1 MKKKKVTVVL
11 SLGAAALLLIGGI
24 SVYAHQT
31 SDSGESETV
40 YKETTAEY
48 GTLTVGITESGSVTI
63 GSISQD
69 MDEDI
74 STSSNSGSS
83 QTSGTQTTGTSTNN
97 SSVVL
102 EVEEVYVSVGQQV
115 KAGDALLKLTDESIE
130 KYRKKLKEAVTEASA
145 DYNSAALSSAKEK
158 VSANYSYNLSV
169 AEGSVAQ
176 EEYEAT
182 ISELQDAVDEAQEAV
197 DESQALLTYYQEM
210 IDSGMDL
217 SESLA
222 DEQENYDK
230 LYNKLKAA
238 KSAYTT
244 KSVEAEKKYKEAMLS
259 YENADSQYSA
269 DVTGV
274 DVSVDTAQDTLTD
287 AKEALS
293 EFEIFVGDGTIY
305 SDYDGTIMSVGYEAG
320 DDLSTST
327 SIVTFADTDAVTMTV
342 SVSEEDISEIAI
354 GDEVMIEL
362 NAYEDQTFS
371 GEVESIDTSVSSG
384 SSTVSYNV
392 TVKINGDVDGIYTD
406 MTGNVTFIE
415 KQVADQFKNLNA
427 GAIDISYDGGDKNRG
442 GNQSSDDSS
451 DSGMMMM
458 PSGSGAPSGSSSSG
472 GSGASGGPS
481 GGFTGGGDSSGG
493 GPSGGP
499 GGGNGGDGGGMPGDM
514 GGFFG
519 GGSDMEDRMN
529 QENITLDEDDVD
541 DIETFVSGIS
551 AATISYMTRSTVDGG
566 DLDEAQTYSIAG
578 VKDSYA
584 AISNLSLAVGDFIT
598 ESDDENKEKV
608 CVLGA
613 SIAEEIF
620 GSAIDAYG
628 SVIYIDDRSYVVNGV
643 LSSMGT
649 VASGI
654 SPDDSVFIP
663 YATGVKYLVGT
674 NVSPTITVIA
684 EDVSNVSGVT
694 EEITE
699 VLATS
704 YPNAEFTFEDAGSKM
719 EAASASNEI
728 LTMLLMAMAAIVFV
742 VGGIG
747 IMNVLF
753 VSVKERTNEIG
764 ILKAIGCSQRNILFE
779 FLAEAAAISLIGG
792 VLGIVSS
799 LLVTPVAQYLGVR
812 VELTPAAFLIALLFA
827 LITGTLFGFYPAY
840 KASKLVPVE
849 ALGAE

>member
-69 MDEDI
+69 MAEDI

-97 SSVVL
+97 SSVAL

-158 VSANYSYNLSV
+158 VSASYSYNLSV

-293 EFEIFVGDGTIY
+293 EFEIFVGDGTI
-305 SDYDGTIMSVGYEAG
+305 MSVGYEAG

-392 TVKINGDVDGIYTD
+392 TVKINGDMDGIFTD

-415 KQVADQFKNLNA
+415 KQVADVVYVSNK
-427 GAIDISYDGGDKNRG
+427 AIINEGTASYVK
-442 GNQSSDDSS
+442 
-451 DSGMMMM
+451 
-458 PSGSGAPSGSSSSG
+458 
-472 GSGASGGPS
+472 
-481 GGFTGGGDSSGG
+481 
-493 GPSGGP
+493 
-499 GGGNGGDGGGMPGDM
+499 
-514 GGFFG
+514 
-519 GGSDMEDRMN
+519 
-529 QENITLDEDDVD
+529 
-541 DIETFVSGIS
+541 
-551 AATISYMTRSTVDGG
+551 
-566 DLDEAQTYSIAG
+566 
-578 VKDSYA
+578 VKDSDGT
-584 AISNLSLAVGDFIT
+584 IEKKEVTTGF
-598 ESDDENKEKV
+598 SD
-608 CVLGA
+608 G
-613 SIAEEIF
+613 
-620 GSAIDAYG
+620 
-628 SVIYIDDRSYVVNGV
+628 VNV
-643 LSSMGT
+643 
-649 VASGI
+649 
-654 SPDDSVFIP
+654 
-663 YATGVKYLVGT
+663 
-674 NVSPTITVIA
+674 
-684 EDVSNVSGVT
+684 
-694 EEITE
+694 EITE
-699 VLATS
+699 GLSEGETVLI
-704 YPNAEFTFEDAGSKM
+704 E
-719 EAASASNEI
+719 
-728 LTMLLMAMAAIVFV
+728 
-742 VGGIG
+742 
-747 IMNVLF
+747 
-753 VSVKERTNEIG
+753 
-764 ILKAIGCSQRNILFE
+764 SQ
-779 FLAEAAAISLIGG
+779 
-792 VLGIVSS
+792 
-799 LLVTPVAQYLGVR
+799 VTG
-812 VELTPAAFLIALLFA
+812 E
-827 LITGTLFGFYPAY
+827 
-840 KASKLVPVE
+840 
-849 ALGAE
+849 

>member
-1 MKKKKVTVVL
+1 MTSIGIIV
-11 SLGAAALLLIGGI
+11 GAA
-24 SVYAHQT
+24 
-31 SDSGESETV
+31 
-40 YKETTAEY
+40 
-48 GTLTVGITESGSVTI
+48 TI
-63 GSISQD
+63 V
-69 MDEDI
+69 M
-74 STSSNSGSS
+74 
-83 QTSGTQTTGTSTNN
+83 
-97 SSVVL
+97 V
-102 EVEEVYVSVGQQV
+102 
-115 KAGDALLKLTDESIE
+115 
-130 KYRKKLKEAVTEASA
+130 
-145 DYNSAALSSAKEK
+145 
-158 VSANYSYNLSV
+158 
-169 AEGSVAQ
+169 
-176 EEYEAT
+176 
-182 ISELQDAVDEAQEAV
+182 
-197 DESQALLTYYQEM
+197 
-210 IDSGMDL
+210 
-217 SESLA
+217 
-222 DEQENYDK
+222 
-230 LYNKLKAA
+230 
-238 KSAYTT
+238 
-244 KSVEAEKKYKEAMLS
+244 
-259 YENADSQYSA
+259 
-269 DVTGV
+269 
-274 DVSVDTAQDTLTD
+274 
-287 AKEALS
+287 
-293 EFEIFVGDGTIY
+293 
-305 SDYDGTIMSVGYEAG
+305 
-320 DDLSTST
+320 
-327 SIVTFADTDAVTMTV
+327 
-342 SVSEEDISEIAI
+342 IAI
-354 GDEVMIEL
+354 GKGGQ
-362 NAYEDQTFS
+362 ED
-371 GEVESIDTSVSSG
+371 
-384 SSTVSYNV
+384 
-392 TVKINGDVDGIYTD
+392 
-406 MTGNVTFIE
+406 
-415 KQVADQFKNLNA
+415 VADQFKNLNA
-427 GAIDISYDGGDKNRG
+427 GAIDISYDGGDKNRDG
-442 GNQSSDDSS
+442 KQSSDDSS

-458 PSGSGAPSGSSSSG
+458 PSGGGAPSGSSSSG
-472 GSGASGGPS
+472 GFPGGDASGGFP
-481 GGFTGGGDSSGG
+481 GGGSSSGG
-493 GPSGGP
+493 GPG
-499 GGGNGGDGGGMPGDM
+499 GGDGGGMPGDM

-551 AATISYMTRSTVDGG
+551 AVTISYTTRSAVDGG

-578 VKDSYA
+578 VRDNYA

-613 SIAEEIF
+613 SVAEEIF

-663 YATGVKYLVGT
+663 YATGVKYIVGT

-728 LTMLLMAMAAIVFV
+728 LTMLLIAMAAIVFV

-764 ILKAIGCSQRNILFE
+764 ILKAIGCSQGNILFE

-792 VLGIVSS
+792 VLGIVAS

-849 ALGAE
+849 ALGVE

>member
-1 MKKKKVTVVL
+1 MKPSELLRLVWINITQNKFKTIMTSIGIIV
-11 SLGAAALLLIGGI
+11 GAA
-24 SVYAHQT
+24 
-31 SDSGESETV
+31 
-40 YKETTAEY
+40 
-48 GTLTVGITESGSVTI
+48 TI
-63 GSISQD
+63 V
-69 MDEDI
+69 M
-74 STSSNSGSS
+74 
-83 QTSGTQTTGTSTNN
+83 
-97 SSVVL
+97 V
-102 EVEEVYVSVGQQV
+102 
-115 KAGDALLKLTDESIE
+115 
-130 KYRKKLKEAVTEASA
+130 
-145 DYNSAALSSAKEK
+145 
-158 VSANYSYNLSV
+158 
-169 AEGSVAQ
+169 
-176 EEYEAT
+176 
-182 ISELQDAVDEAQEAV
+182 
-197 DESQALLTYYQEM
+197 
-210 IDSGMDL
+210 
-217 SESLA
+217 
-222 DEQENYDK
+222 
-230 LYNKLKAA
+230 
-238 KSAYTT
+238 
-244 KSVEAEKKYKEAMLS
+244 
-259 YENADSQYSA
+259 
-269 DVTGV
+269 
-274 DVSVDTAQDTLTD
+274 
-287 AKEALS
+287 
-293 EFEIFVGDGTIY
+293 
-305 SDYDGTIMSVGYEAG
+305 
-320 DDLSTST
+320 
-327 SIVTFADTDAVTMTV
+327 
-342 SVSEEDISEIAI
+342 IAI
-354 GDEVMIEL
+354 GKGGQ
-362 NAYEDQTFS
+362 ED
-371 GEVESIDTSVSSG
+371 
-384 SSTVSYNV
+384 
-392 TVKINGDVDGIYTD
+392 
-406 MTGNVTFIE
+406 
-415 KQVADQFKNLNA
+415 VADQFKNLSA

-458 PSGSGAPSGSSSSG
+458 PSGGGAPSGSSSSG
-472 GSGASGGPS
+472 GSSGGFPDGDASGGFP
-481 GGFTGGGDSSGG
+481 GGGSSSGG
-493 GPSGGP
+493 GPG
-499 GGGNGGDGGGMPGDM
+499 GGDGGGMPGGM

-551 AATISYMTRSTVDGG
+551 AVTISYTTRSAVDGG

-578 VKDSYA
+578 VRDNYA

-613 SIAEEIF
+613 SVAEEIF

-663 YATGVKYLVGT
+663 YATGVKYIVGT

-728 LTMLLMAMAAIVFV
+728 LTMLLIAMAAIVFV

-764 ILKAIGCSQRNILFE
+764 ILKAIGCSQGNILFE

-792 VLGIVSS
+792 VLGIVAS

-812 VELTPAAFLIALLFA
+812 VELTPEAFLIALLFA

>member
-222 DEQENYDK
+222 DEQGNYDK

-269 DVTGV
+269 DVAGV

-287 AKEALS
+287 AKEALF
-293 EFEIFVGDGTIY
+293 EFEAFVGDGTIY
-305 SDYDGTIMSVGYEAG
+305 SDYDGTI
-320 DDLSTST
+320 
-327 SIVTFADTDAVTMTV
+327 IVTFADTDAVTMTV

-415 KQVADQFKNLNA
+415 KQVADVVYVSNK
-427 GAIDISYDGGDKNRG
+427 AIINEGTVSYVK
-442 GNQSSDDSS
+442 
-451 DSGMMMM
+451 
-458 PSGSGAPSGSSSSG
+458 
-472 GSGASGGPS
+472 
-481 GGFTGGGDSSGG
+481 
-493 GPSGGP
+493 
-499 GGGNGGDGGGMPGDM
+499 
-514 GGFFG
+514 
-519 GGSDMEDRMN
+519 
-529 QENITLDEDDVD
+529 
-541 DIETFVSGIS
+541 
-551 AATISYMTRSTVDGG
+551 
-566 DLDEAQTYSIAG
+566 
-578 VKDSYA
+578 VKDSDGT
-584 AISNLSLAVGDFIT
+584 IEKKEVTTGF
-598 ESDDENKEKV
+598 SD
-608 CVLGA
+608 G
-613 SIAEEIF
+613 
-620 GSAIDAYG
+620 
-628 SVIYIDDRSYVVNGV
+628 VNV
-643 LSSMGT
+643 
-649 VASGI
+649 
-654 SPDDSVFIP
+654 
-663 YATGVKYLVGT
+663 
-674 NVSPTITVIA
+674 
-684 EDVSNVSGVT
+684 
-694 EEITE
+694 EITE
-699 VLATS
+699 GLSEGETVLI
-704 YPNAEFTFEDAGSKM
+704 E
-719 EAASASNEI
+719 
-728 LTMLLMAMAAIVFV
+728 
-742 VGGIG
+742 
-747 IMNVLF
+747 
-753 VSVKERTNEIG
+753 
-764 ILKAIGCSQRNILFE
+764 SQ
-779 FLAEAAAISLIGG
+779 
-792 VLGIVSS
+792 
-799 LLVTPVAQYLGVR
+799 VTG
-812 VELTPAAFLIALLFA
+812 E
-827 LITGTLFGFYPAY
+827 
-840 KASKLVPVE
+840 
-849 ALGAE
+849 